1 MGGIGE
7 LGEAE
12 APGAPSDPGARS
24 PAGPVASG
32 AKPAEV
38 TMTPGWAGGPPGLVW
53 MLGTMP
59 TGCTGADPPLAP
71 ADAPAAPSRLAPGM
85 LGGVLGL
92 RARPAPP
99 APAPG
104 LSAGG
109 RLGGVLGLRARPMPG
124 GMLGIAPLGVTA
136 PGPAPGNGPP
146 GPAPGIAPLAPMAGA
161 DPPTDP
167 AADPE
172 PGAGIA
178 PLADAAGAPE
188 GASAL
193 ELDAPVGGPG
203 SGGGF
208 VVPARR
214 GGTAGD
220 GGARGGSCTPVGGA
234 LRARRGGSGGS
245 LRPHDWH
252 TASSSAF
259 SALQNGQNRM
269 LPC

>member
-1 MGGIGE
+1 
-7 LGEAE
+7 
-12 APGAPSDPGARS
+12 
-24 PAGPVASG
+24 
-32 AKPAEV
+32 
-38 TMTPGWAGGPPGLVW
+38 
-53 MLGTMP
+53 
-59 TGCTGADPPLAP
+59 
-71 ADAPAAPSRLAPGM
+71 M

-92 RARPAPP
+92 RARPVPPGP
-99 APAPG
+99 APELG
-104 LSAGG
+104 AGG
-109 RLGGVLGLRARPMPG
+109 RLGGVLGLRARPIPG
-124 GMLGIAPLGVTA
+124 GMLGIVPPGVAA
-136 PGPAPGNGPP
+136 PGPEPGNGPP
-146 GPAPGIAPLAPMAGA
+146 GPAPGIAPLAPTAGA
-161 DPPTDP
+161 DPAT
-167 AADPE
+167 DPE

-188 GASAL
+188 GGSAP
-193 ELDAPVGGPG
+193 ELDAPVGGPD

-214 GGTAGD
+214 GGIAGD
-220 GGARGGSCTPVGGA
+220 DGARGGSCTPVGGA